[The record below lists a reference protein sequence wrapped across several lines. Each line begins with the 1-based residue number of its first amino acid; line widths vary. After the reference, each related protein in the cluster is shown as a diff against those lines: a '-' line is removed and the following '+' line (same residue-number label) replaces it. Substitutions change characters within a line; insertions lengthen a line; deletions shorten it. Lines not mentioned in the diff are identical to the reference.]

1 MLLVVFLL
9 VVVFV
14 VGLFMILMKQ
24 GAAFGAVGHP
34 TRACELFSGGGGRGV
49 SRVMLD
55 SGLDAYAV
63 RRFAGAMAAFD
74 PYGWEHG
81 VRAPVTVVGPVG
93 DGWKKA
99 LNSHLTT
106 VTLAMLDEIMT
117 FHGCVFVFARSGFN
131 GEMFVLPIEIES
143 LPSVEFV
150 GRELL
155 DGLKWL
161 APATIMSAVVPVGR
175 AMVLSLENGVEVV
188 AKEGL
193 NATLNVTAPIKKIV
207 VRKV

>member
-14 VGLFMILMKQ
+14 VGLLMILMKE
-24 GAAFGAVGHP
+24 GVAFGAGGHP
-34 TRACELFSGGGGRGV
+34 KRACELFSGGGGGA

-74 PYGWEHG
+74 PYGWDHG

-99 LNSHLTT
+99 FNGHLTAA
-106 VTLAMLDEIMT
+106 TLAMLDEIMT

-175 AMVLSLENGVEVV
+175 AMVLSLENGIEVV